1 MKLLDEKSMS
11 FQEAGIPELAEGA
24 IKQAYYQ
31 TLAAG
36 CTVLEAVNGQLIE
49 SSPDGSTRVLR
60 SLPKAVPVTPG
71 QRITR
76 LKK

>member
-1 MKLLDEKSMS
+1 MNVLDEDSLR
-11 FQEAGIPELAEGA
+11 FQEAFIPELAEGA

-36 CTVLEAVNGQLIE
+36 CVVLEVADGQLIE
-49 SSPDGSTRVLR
+49 SSPDGSCRVLK
-60 SLPKAVPVTPG
+60 SLPKPIPVSPG
-71 QRITR
+71 QRLLR